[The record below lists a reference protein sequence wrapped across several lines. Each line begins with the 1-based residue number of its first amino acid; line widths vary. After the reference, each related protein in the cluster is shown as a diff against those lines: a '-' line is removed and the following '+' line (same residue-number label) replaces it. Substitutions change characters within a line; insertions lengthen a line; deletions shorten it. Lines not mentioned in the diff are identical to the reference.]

1 MISGYLFQDI
11 TIFEDGFKLMLYD
24 DRISNLSSSASNG
37 TSLPSSS
44 KANEMIIKDNALK
57 RWSVQTFLRP

>member
-11 TIFEDGFKLMLYD
+11 TVFGDGFKLMLYD

-37 TSLPSSS
+37 TSF
-44 KANEMIIKDNALK
+44 A
-57 RWSVQTFLRP
+57 FF